1 MINRFRRIVAR
12 LRAHP
17 KAAALWQFVKFSLVG
32 ASNTLISLGFYYLF
46 LYAFGWHY
54 QLANA
59 VSFFLS
65 IINAYFWNSRFV
77 FRTAESLT
85 CKQHLL
91 TFGKS
96 LVSYGGTFAL
106 NVALLSL
113 LVEVLHSSEGMAPVW
128 ALCITYPVNYLLHK
142 YWAFRKQKSGDT
154 PADV

>member
-1 MINRFRRIVAR
+1 MIKWFRHLLTR

-17 KAAALWQFVKFSLVG
+17 KAAALWQFIKFSLVG
-32 ASNTLISLGFYYLF
+32 ASNTLLSLGFYYLF

-54 QLANA
+54 QLSNA

-65 IINAYFWNSRFV
+65 VINAYFWNSRFV
-77 FRTAESLT
+77 FRPAEGYT
-85 CKQHLL
+85 PKQHIMA
-91 TFGKS
+91 FGKS

-113 LVEVLHSSEGMAPVW
+113 LVEALHCSEGWAPIW
-128 ALCITYPVNYLLHK
+128 ALCITYPFNYLLHK
-142 YWAFRKQKSGDT
+142 YWAFRKKKRDNA